1 MSSEKRCY
9 FFSPEQSDADQS
21 YRNLLGGKGANLAEM
36 CGHLPHS
43 PLTGLH
49 ARTRT
54 AQAFPAYTYAPA
66 SSLPPLLSLPPPLP
80 LPLSLSFDATR
91 SVHDRPGGVAR
102 CA

>member
-36 CGHLPHS
+36 CGHLSHS

-66 SSLPPLLSLPPPLP
+66 SSLPPSSPSPLLSLC
-80 LPLSLSFDATR
+80 LSPSHLMLRAPCTTA
-91 SVHDRPGGVAR
+91 PGG
-102 CA
+102 